1 MPEHTGAAITGAAM
15 NEDGRAGL
23 RFRSGLAKYRPAII
37 LFFTAVMA
45 LVILA
50 SNRGGI
56 GGGVGAFAAAMVTIA
71 GSAIAI
77 IAYKGAHRGRGTTRS
92 DQP

>member
-15 NEDGRAGL
+15 NEDG
-23 RFRSGLAKYRPAII
+23 RSGLAKYRPAII